1 LTKGSYP
8 CPCPYTRNEG
18 SSRRGKGTGAHTIRR
33 GDALGERD
41 WDWANSLRTSSPAWA
56 TRPRSCRPCSAARRS
71 QTRPAPASRVRSRVC
86 QLNPLPTQLRYVG
99 CSVGHRA
106 RVARRNQLER
116 ISEGVGKVHRGV
128 ARRPQTARTIE
139 RHARCREPPDECVE
153 LVGIDRERDV
163 RVRRRPGLW
172 TPALQEQVDLRCI
185 LKTDGQVQ
193 RTVGGVDLRCAF
205 WPRRQETLT
214 IDLTH
219 QRGA

>member
-1 LTKGSYP
+1 LGELLTDFVTSMGDAPSFLQAVLGGQTLANT
-8 CPCPYTRNEG
+8 TRASIQSAQSCLPVEPATNPAPLRRVLRG
-18 SSRRGKGTGAHTIRR
+18 PPRQSSPSQPARAYFRRGRQSTPRR
-33 GDALGERD
+33 GQ
-41 WDWANSLRTSSPAWA
+41 
-56 TRPRSCRPCSAARRS
+56 AA
-71 QTRPAPASRVRSRVC
+71 PDGAD
-86 QLNPLPTQLRYVG
+86 
-99 CSVGHRA
+99 HRA
-106 RVARRNQLER
+106 AA
-116 ISEGVGKVHRGV
+116 GV
-128 ARRPQTARTIE
+128 
-139 RHARCREPPDECVE
+139 PPDECVE